1 MTRSADAEED
11 QLNGSEIAIIG
22 MSCRFPGARN
32 CEEFWNNLIQGVES
46 VSFLKDE
53 EIDLYGSEPEVLNDP
68 NYIRAA
74 SILDDADLFDASH
87 FGYTPREAEVMDP
100 QQRLLLECSSQ
111 ALANAGYDPDRYKGS
126 IGVYVGARTNTYLFN
141 IASNPELLSSLGAF
155 EIGLGNDLAFLST
168 RVSYKLN
175 LRGPSYSVHTACST
189 SLVAVHLACQS
200 LLIDECQMAL
210 AGGVAVNVP
219 QKTGYLYR
227 PNGIMSPD
235 GHTRTFDAKG
245 QGTLFG
251 SGVGVVVL
259 KRLEDAL
266 ADRDSI
272 YAIIKGSATNN
283 EGSFKASFTA
293 PSVYGQTE
301 VIAEALATAGVDPK
315 TISYLEAHGTGTAI
329 GDPIEVRALTNAF
342 RSSTEKKQF
351 CAIGSVKT
359 NIGHLD
365 AAAGVASL
373 IKTALALKNK
383 KLPPSLHYE
392 EPNPKIDFENSPFYV
407 NTELTEW
414 NVTDYPRRAGVSA
427 FGVGGT
433 NAHVIL
439 EEAPV
444 VEESAEREGWELL
457 VISARTEK
465 GLEEA
470 SANLAEYLGK
480 EEEGRRLGDVAYTL
494 QVGRK
499 GFGYR
504 RAVVCKEKKEGVGLL
519 EGERPEKVE
528 TYYQEGEKRPVVF
541 MFPGGGAQYVGMGR
555 GLYEGGGE
563 YRESVDRS
571 CEILKEEKGYDLR
584 EMMYAEGREEEK
596 ARREMRRTRKGL
608 PALFVTE
615 YAMARQWMKWGI
627 RPEAVMG
634 HSMGEYVAATI
645 AGVFSLKDALRLV
658 AKRGELMEEMEEGAM
673 VSVWKSEE
681 ELKEEMGEELTIAA
695 INGPRQ
701 CVVAGRKEE
710 VEKYERKM
718 EEGGEEYRR
727 IQIEVAAHSR
737 VVEPI
742 LERFEEYVR
751 GLEKREPEIR
761 MISNVSGKWMRGE
774 EAVESR
780 YWRRHLREG
789 VRFWEGLEEIRREVG
804 GVLLEVGPG
813 QSLSRLARMSG
824 RKEEVIVSSMR
835 HAMEEREEDEEVEKR
850 ALGRLWGNGV
860 EIDWEKVNEGRGR
873 RRIEAPGYVFERKR
887 YWIEREEGKGGEK
900 RRKGGK
906 RKEIGEWFYVPVWKQ
921 SVRREGR
928 GEGRG
933 EREERRW
940 IVLEDEK
947 GKGEEVSRRLRERG
961 EEVVRVKWGEERRE
975 KGEREWEINGGKRE
989 DYEELMKEVEKGGKR
1004 KLKIVHM
1011 WSMRGVKG
1019 EEEKKEGEE
1028 RFEEEQERG
1037 SYSVLRLGQ
1046 ALMGRGGEGEEVEV
1060 TVVMEG
1066 VWGVESGDKGRA
1078 EKATVVGGCKVMGQE
1093 GEGIRWRVVDM
1104 KEGEEEVEEL
1114 MKELEEEVE
1123 EEVVALRGRKRWVQE
1138 YEEKRV
1144 EGEGELREGGVYVI
1158 TGGYGGIG
1166 MMLGEYITKG
1176 VKGKVVLV
1184 GRREPGEMGEEG
1196 EEKRRR
1202 IEEMK
1207 RGGGE
1212 VMEMRGDVTKEDEMR
1227 AVVERTCERWGRIDG
1242 WIHAAGVTSG
1252 SSLFKPLT
1260 ETEPSDFQ
1268 TQFRP
1273 KAYALYVLEKVLE
1286 GKALDFCLLF
1296 SSNASVLGG
1305 LGFVTYSSANSFM
1318 DAFATECSRKSR
1330 VPWISASWDPW
1341 PEETKKYAGVQT
1353 SLDQYTMTT
1362 DESMEAFRRV
1372 ACLAPRG
1379 HVVVATGD
1387 LKARLDLWSRRRS
1400 AGEMLAAE
1408 NGPLHPR
1415 PGLQSVYVAPNDA
1428 VEEQMAQVWQ
1438 RMLGIERV
1446 GINDNFFELGGHS
1459 LLATRLVAQLRAD
1472 FSVELPL
1479 RRFFETP
1486 TISGLARVI
1495 TELRNG
1501 HADEEEILRM
1511 VAQLKEDEVDLE
1523 LKRRESV
1530 AK

>member
-1 MTRSADAEED
+1 V
-11 QLNGSEIAIIG
+11 IA
-22 MSCRFPGARN
+22 
-32 CEEFWNNLIQGVES
+32 V
-46 VSFLKDE
+46 
-53 EIDLYGSEPEVLNDP
+53 
-68 NYIRAA
+68 
-74 SILDDADLFDASH
+74 
-87 FGYTPREAEVMDP
+87 
-100 QQRLLLECSSQ
+100 
-111 ALANAGYDPDRYKGS
+111 
-126 IGVYVGARTNTYLFN
+126 
-141 IASNPELLSSLGAF
+141 
-155 EIGLGNDLAFLST
+155 
-168 RVSYKLN
+168 
-175 LRGPSYSVHTACST
+175 
-189 SLVAVHLACQS
+189 
-200 LLIDECQMAL
+200 
-210 AGGVAVNVP
+210 
-219 QKTGYLYR
+219 
-227 PNGIMSPD
+227 
-235 GHTRTFDAKG
+235 
-245 QGTLFG
+245 
-251 SGVGVVVL
+251 
-259 KRLEDAL
+259 
-266 ADRDSI
+266 
-272 YAIIKGSATNN
+272 IKGSAINN
-283 EGSFKASFTA
+283 DGSSKIGYTA
-293 PSVYGQTE
+293 PGIEGQARVISLAQSVAN
-301 VIAEALATAGVDPK
+301 VDAESITYV
-315 TISYLEAHGTGTAI
+315 EAHGTATAL
-329 GDPIEVRALTNAF
+329 GDPVEVAALTNAF
-342 RSSTEKKQF
+342 RSSTEKKKF

-439 EEAPV
+439 EEAPA

-615 YAMARQWMKWGI
+615 YAMAMQWMKWGI

-961 EEVVRVKWGEERRE
+961 EEVMRVKWGEERRE

-1011 WSMRGVKG
+1011 WSMRGGKG

-1227 AVVERTCERWGRIDG
+1227 AVVDRTCERWGRIDG
-1242 WIHAAGVTSG
+1242 WIHAAGSG
-1252 SSLFKPLT
+1252 GEKALRLMQ
-1260 ETEPSDFQ
+1260 ETDDKDCKEQ
-1268 TQFRP
+1268 YLA
-1273 KAYALYVLEKVLE
+1273 KAYGAYVLENVLQ
-1286 GKALDFCLLF
+1286 GKDIDFCLLM

-1305 LGFVTYSSANSFM
+1305 LGSFSYSSANIFM
-1318 DAFATECSRKSR
+1318 DEFANNRSESSGTR
-1330 VPWISASWDPW
+1330 WISANWDGW
-1341 PEETKKYAGVQT
+1341 LTEGDKQLNTSFQT
-1353 SLDQYTMTT
+1353 SLDQFAMTPG
-1362 DESMEAFRRV
+1362 ESTEAFRRIV
-1372 ACLAPRG
+1372 ASKIRG
-1379 HVVVATGD
+1379 QIVVSTGD
-1387 LKARLDLWSRRRS
+1387 LSQRLDLWIRSGGSKQQGGSNGSDQAPSLSRRSLPTAYAPPGNEVEQVISS
-1400 AGEMLAAE
+1400 A
-1408 NGPLHPR
+1408 
-1415 PGLQSVYVAPNDA
+1415 
-1428 VEEQMAQVWQ
+1428 WQ
-1438 RMLGIERV
+1438 DLLGIDQV
-1446 GINDNFFELGGHS
+1446 GIYDNFFELGGNS
-1459 LLATRLVAQLRAD
+1459 LIGLKVISRLNRDLNAQI
-1472 FSVELPL
+1472 P
-1479 RRFFETP
+1479 
-1486 TISGLARVI
+1486 
-1495 TELRNG
+1495 
-1501 HADEEEILRM
+1501 M
-1511 VAQLKEDEVDLE
+1511 VALFEGPTVSSLSKLISSNGLQTADYGANRGRGERRRE
-1523 LKRRESV
+1523 KRRQKQRQSAQAQGNNSV
-1530 AK
+1530 H